1 MRIDRGQI
9 IAYAVGWLIGMA
21 LLLVIV
27 GALNVAADG
36 DTSPPEC
43 PPGLVCELPTNT
55 PAPTRTPPVD
65 VTSEPY
71 PPPEPQPT
79 PEPYPYPAGHARPV
93 LGERVYLSPVMGDS
107 SP

>member
-1 MRIDRGQI
+1 MKRNFSRL
-9 IAYAVGWLIGMA
+9 AVVALALMA
-21 LLLVIV
+21 LAVIV
-27 GALNVAADG
+27 WTMAAE
-36 DTSPPEC
+36 SPPEC
-43 PPGLVCELPTNT
+43 PPGLVCETNT
-55 PAPTRTPPVD
+55 PAPTRTPPVE

>member
-9 IAYAVGWLIGMA
+9 VAYAIGWLIGMA
-21 LLLVIV
+21 VLLVIV

-43 PPGLVCELPTNT
+43 PPDVVCELPTNT
-55 PAPTRTPPVD
+55 PRPTQTPPVE

-79 PEPYPYPAGHARPV
+79 PEPYPAGHARPAPI
-93 LGERVYLSPVMGDS
+93 ERVYLSPVMGTGDQ
-107 SP
+107 